1 MIQSKTG
8 RFGTQH
14 QTSWDWR
21 AAVNFIGGGS
31 GSALL
36 ALAVAQHFPAAPPWQ
51 LMLAALALI
60 GIGLLS
66 VWAEIGRPWRAFN
79 VLFHPQTSWM
89 TREAFVAGVIGALS
103 VAALLT
109 GIAPLAW
116 AAGAAGL
123 LFLYCQGRILRAAR
137 GIPAW
142 REPTIVWLIIATGLT
157 EGGALLVLAGTLT
170 GKPDVLAI
178 SVLLA
183 LCILRLATWLRYNRR
198 MLASDAPQ
206 STRRALLACGR
217 VLVPVGSL
225 LSIGLLAAA
234 LLQPGL
240 MIAAGSAAAVAAL
253 GAGWYF
259 KGLLITR
266 AAQVQGY
273 ALGNKLRRGHPLA
286 QAQR

>member
-36 ALAVAQHFPAAPPWQ
+36 AIAVASHFPAVPP
-51 LMLAALALI
+51 LPLILLALALI
-60 GIGLLS
+60 GVGLLS

-89 TREAFVAGVIGALS
+89 TREAFVAGLIGALS
-103 VAALLT
+103 VAAMLFGL
-109 GIAPLAW
+109 APLAW

-123 LFLYCQGRILRAAR
+123 VFLYCQGRILRAAR

-142 REPTIVWLIIATGLT
+142 REPAIVWLIIATGLT
-157 EGGALLVLAGTLT
+157 EGCALLVLANLLLGTPDMLALT
-170 GKPDVLAI
+170 
-178 SVLLA
+178 VLLA
-183 LCILRLATWLRYNRR
+183 LSLLRLATWLHYKRR
-198 MLASDAPQ
+198 MFASDAPQ
-206 STRRALLACGR
+206 STRRALQACDR

-225 LSIGLLAAA
+225 LAVALLVAA
-234 LLQPGL
+234 LLQPAL
-240 MIAAGSAAAVAAL
+240 MAAAGSAAALAAL

-259 KGLLITR
+259 KSLLITR

-286 QAQR
+286 QTQR